1 MIISEIFIFIT
12 HFKKIVYLS
21 TYQVCR
27 LLRKSGASHTCIS
40 LPHKKPQQTNKLTLI
55 NQFQIYLMVR
65 DIQNKHTCIWSEISV
80 VFWDFTVLISDLP
93 VQGIKYQN
101 CNKKP
106 GKRHKY
112 QNCKKKKSQKN
123 GKQ

>member
-1 MIISEIFIFIT
+1 
-12 HFKKIVYLS
+12 
-21 TYQVCR
+21 
-27 LLRKSGASHTCIS
+27 
-40 LPHKKPQQTNKLTLI
+40 
-55 NQFQIYLMVR
+55 MVR

-112 QNCKKKKSQKN
+112 QNCKKKKKTKKKAN
-123 GKQ
+123 NKKGTNIKK